1 MSKVGGQPVVAVVGG
16 RDGSPSGKNLLSV
29 LWEWCVVIN
38 SQPPC
43 RPVDK
48 RSPSSDRPLMWPSIG
63 FLPAAHLVE
72 GGRVLLR
79 PGERLWVGG
88 GGEGGGVSRGG
99 QAELGDELTY
109 DFHDYFL
116 CSTFI
121 KYRVTSPPPSP
132 PLRQFAAPILYYCS
146 RHES

>member
-1 MSKVGGQPVVAVVGG
+1 MSKVGGQPVGAVVGG

-79 PGERLWVGG
+79 PGERLWVGVG
-88 GGEGGGVSRGG
+88 GGGVAWGSGV
-99 QAELGDELTY
+99 GDELTY
-109 DFHDYFL
+109 DFHDYFYVL
-116 CSTFI
+116 HLSNT
-121 KYRVTSPPPSP
+121 
-132 PLRQFAAPILYYCS
+132 A
-146 RHES
+146 